1 MAETW
6 SCKPFI
12 SHDGGDENGVKAE
25 VLVLK
30 GVGFIDK
37 IEGGDR
43 SKKIEV
49 KVDGLKRPIVG
60 YINTDDP
67 AFEIAENAH
76 NTGEAIEFRHE
87 TQRKRGV
94 DRKASMKSLRTDEH
108 GNPSAPIAA
117 ENTIKLF
124 VGFGEPGKTL
134 TLSGQHLTDP
144 AQDNSGGDAIAADS
158 ANAVIENTG
167 FNMPANTGEFENKP
181 WFGTNPDGSVNPGS
195 YAVSCMPKM
204 YFSLLKKFPDAT
216 DDTLKTTTEEFVK
229 LADMMQVRIYDGKL
243 EAPNRFYN
251 SHLTART
258 ILLELIE
265 TSDAGNVD
273 INDENSR
280 KTWEKTVAGP
290 AYKLW
295 KWAIA
300 DYDEFI
306 HS

>member
-1 MAETW
+1 M
-6 SCKPFI
+6 
-12 SHDGGDENGVKAE
+12 KAE

-60 YINTDDP
+60 YINADDP
-67 AFEIAENAH
+67 AFKIAESAH

-87 TQRKRGV
+87 IQRKRGV
-94 DRKASMKSLRTDEH
+94 DRKASMKSLRTDEN
-108 GNPSAPIAA
+108 GKPSLPIAA

-158 ANAVIENTG
+158 ANAVVENTG

-216 DDTLKTTTEEFVK
+216 DDTVK
-229 LADMMQVRIYDGKL
+229 IYDGKL

-265 TSDAGNVD
+265 TSDADNVD